1 MREGGRRDRWRARC
15 DREGRRIP
23 FPVASKR
30 PAPRG
35 QAFVLRVR
43 PHVRSRRGPACA
55 AASRAQE
62 AAQGPL
68 AAPQAH
74 RVQQPPQRQ
83 RHKVLCT
90 SRAETSRRHHG
101 QARRQPV
108 RVRTPDRRLAE
119 GEDRAAAGLRYV
131 SDSAPG
137 YTRKRTGTTFS
148 YYDKDGKRITD
159 AAVIRRIKS
168 IGIPPAY
175 ESVWIC
181 SSSNGHIQATG
192 LDARGRKQ
200 YRYHPKWREL
210 RDQNK
215 YEHIILFAAALPALR
230 ERVAADMKR
239 DGLPREKVL
248 ATIVSL
254 LEKTLIRG
262 GNAEYAE
269 KNKSYG
275 LTTMRRKH
283 VAVGRGVLRFDF
295 TGKSGKQWKLR
306 VEDKRIAA
314 IVKRC
319 AEIPGHELFKYLDE
333 DGQPRTVDSGD
344 VNAYI
349 KDITGEDFSAKDFRT
364 WAGTVL
370 AALALA
376 EFKKYDSQAEAKRN
390 VVAAIESVSKQL
402 GNTPAICRKCYVHP
416 EVLDAYMS
424 GDLVKMIEAKIA
436 RKFKRQ
442 YAKLTSD
449 EIMVLAFLRKRVDSL
464 KAPA

>member
-1 MREGGRRDRWRARC
+1 ML
-15 DREGRRIP
+15 
-23 FPVASKR
+23 
-30 PAPRG
+30 PRG
-35 QAFVLRVR
+35 PTHAPTDQQRR
-43 PHVRSRRGPACA
+43 PGPGPHRRGRGHHCGRWPSLCQRLHA
-55 AASRAQE
+55 R
-62 AAQGPL
+62 L
-68 AAPQAH
+68 HPQA
-74 RVQQPPQRQ
+74 
-83 RHKVLCT
+83 
-90 SRAETSRRHHG
+90 
-101 QARRQPV
+101 
-108 RVRTPDRRLAE
+108 
-119 GEDRAAAGLRYV
+119 
-131 SDSAPG
+131 DS
-137 YTRKRTGTTFS
+137 TFS

-181 SSSNGHIQATG
+181 PSANGHIQATG

-200 YRYHPKWREL
+200 YRYHTKWREL

-215 YEHIILFAAALPALR
+215 YEHIVQFAAALPALR
-230 ERVAADMKR
+230 DRVAADIKLE
-239 DGLPREKVL
+239 GLPREKVL

-254 LEKTLIRG
+254 LEKTLIRV

-319 AEIPGHELFKYLDE
+319 ADIPGHELFKYLDD

-370 AALALA
+370 AALALT

-416 EVLDAYMS
+416 EVLNAYMS

-442 YAKLTSD
+442 YAKLTSE
-449 EIMVLAFLRKRVDSL
+449 EIIVLAFLRKRLDSL
-464 KAPA
+464 KALA